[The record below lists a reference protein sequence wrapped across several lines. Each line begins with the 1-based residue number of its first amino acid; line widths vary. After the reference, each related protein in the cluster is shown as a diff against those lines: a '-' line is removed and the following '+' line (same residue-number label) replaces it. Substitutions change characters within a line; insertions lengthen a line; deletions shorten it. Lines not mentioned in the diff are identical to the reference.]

1 MNHWDGSFERD
12 LVFHPKDFFLRAT
25 WDEVHHDVEVAD
37 TDPADDALPQ
47 GAGQMGL
54 RRPGRRDEFWWKIQE
69 ESNKVYI
76 PGFCQDT

>member
-1 MNHWDGSFERD
+1 MNHWDGSFERA

-47 GAGQMGL
+47 GAGQMGI

-69 ESNKVYI
+69 ESNWILPRHV
-76 PGFCQDT
+76 TL